1 MTPVQQVRLARKAA
15 GGQTKLAGMLDS
27 HVPEKKINPRTV
39 RRWVA
44 GKASPHPLLLEKII
58 ELAAHLERY
67 KEE

>member
-1 MTPVQQVRLARKAA
+1 MTPAQQVRLACEAV

-27 HVPEKKINPRTV
+27 HVPGKKINPRTV

-58 ELAAHLERY
+58 DIAAHPERY